1 MWNALLAL
9 PLLSTISAA
18 QNPAQDALY
27 AELQQVSRVT
37 PEVLVVQAVTPTV
50 VHIET
55 EITQRVRSIFG
66 TTEQMLSGSGS
77 GVVIHS
83 EGYIV
88 TNYHVVK
95 GAQSILV
102 SFDGDPDRY
111 PAELVSFVR
120 SEDLA
125 LLKVEPRRQRPGSQR
140 AGGFPTVRM
149 GTSAGLY
156 PGERVIAI
164 GNPYGQSHTVS
175 TGIISGLHRDVPIP
189 DQGLHFGDLIQTDAS
204 INLGNS
210 GGPLLNIRGELI
222 GINTVMNRQA
232 ENIGF
237 AIPVD
242 RVREVLTDLLFPQ
255 ARSSWLGFDLAPGE
269 PLQVAHVW
277 ADGPADTAG
286 ICEGDLL
293 LELAGK
299 RISSQDD
306 FLHASLEV
314 QPGREIPLSLA
325 KAGGGSRQVTLDTWD
340 RVDGLLFERLGLTVR
355 TRKIGR
361 QTWIFVD
368 RLRPDGPAQEI
379 GLRIGDLIPAIQPQL
394 GRRRPPLRI
403 RDRETLARV
412 VAGLEPGVLI
422 DLDVYRDENG
432 DHAYASNERYE
443 GSLTLH

>member
-9 PLLSTISAA
+9 PLLAS
-18 QNPAQDALY
+18 QNPAQDVLY
-27 AELQQVSRVT
+27 AELQQVTRVT
-37 PEVLVVQAVTPTV
+37 PEVLVVRAVTPTV

-55 EITQRVRSIFG
+55 EVTQRVQSVFG
-66 TTEQMLSGSGS
+66 SRDQTFSGSGS

-83 EGYIV
+83 DGYIV

-95 GAQSILV
+95 GAKTIRV
-102 SFDGDPDRY
+102 SFDGDPGRY

-125 LLKVEPRRQRPGSQR
+125 LLKVEPTSHAGSNPGG
-140 AGGFPTVRM
+140 AFPTVRM
-149 GTSAGLY
+149 GTSADLMA
-156 PGERVIAI
+156 GERVIAI

-189 DQGLHFGDLIQTDAS
+189 DQGLHFEDLIQTDAS

-242 RVREVLTDLLFPQ
+242 RVREVLTELLFPQ

-299 RISSQDD
+299 TVSSQDD
-306 FLHASLEV
+306 FLTASLELV
-314 QPGREIPLSLA
+314 PGREVPLSLT
-325 KAGGGSRQVTLDTWD
+325 KAGGGSRSVKLSTWD
-340 RVDGLLFERLGLTVR
+340 RVDGLLFERLGFTVR
-355 TRKIGR
+355 QRQIGR
-361 QTWIFVD
+361 QAWILVD

-379 GLRIGDLIPAIQPQL
+379 GLQIGDLIPAIQPKV
-394 GRRRPPLRI
+394 GRRQPPLRI
-403 RDRETLARV
+403 RDRQTLARV
-412 VAGLEPGVLI
+412 VAGLDPGVLI
-422 DLDVYRDENG
+422 DVDVYRDENR
-432 DHAYASNERYE
+432 DRTYASNERLA